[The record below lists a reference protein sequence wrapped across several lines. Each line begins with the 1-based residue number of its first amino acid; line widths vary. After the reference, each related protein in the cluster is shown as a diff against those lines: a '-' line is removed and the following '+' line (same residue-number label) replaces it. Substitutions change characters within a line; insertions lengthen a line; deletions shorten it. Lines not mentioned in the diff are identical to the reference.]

1 MVYKTTVRSF
11 LIMARIT
18 AKDIAAKL
26 GISPAAVSLALNG
39 RPGVSENTRAMVLEA
54 AMQMGYA
61 RQAGASGSRQPRT
74 LCFVR
79 YAGNVVSVAEHTSF
93 SSFVL
98 QGIEARATE
107 LGYSTQVRYL
117 TAKDVYAPQ
126 NLDFIRQADGILLL
140 GTDITAAQLSKIELF
155 LQAMDDIPVVIID
168 NILLANRVDCIV
180 NDCFGGARAAVEHFI
195 KTGHQKIGY
204 IRANHRLHNF
214 QERERGILAAL
225 EESGR
230 QLAVAIDVDI
240 SSEGAFQDF
249 DAWIKK
255 HTDLPDAFFAE
266 NDIIA
271 AAAIRVLKKHGYH
284 VPGDVSIIGFD
295 DIPTCEMLD
304 PPLSTVHCFK
314 EEMGAVAVDMLHR
327 RIRHKEVPH
336 SMANTALIAT
346 TLSTRFISRFSV
358 KKK

>member
-1 MVYKTTVRSF
+1 
-11 LIMARIT
+11 MARIT

-39 RPGVSENTRAMVLEA
+39 RPGVSENTRAMVLET

-61 RQAGASGSRQPRT
+61 RQEGAVGNRQPRT

-79 YAGNVVSVAEHTSF
+79 FAGNVVSVAEHTSF

-117 TAKDVYAPQ
+117 TARDAYTPQ
-126 NLDFIRQADGILLL
+126 NLDFLRQADGILFL
-140 GTDITAAQLSKIELF
+140 GTDITQAQLSKIELF
-155 LQAMDDIPVVIID
+155 LQAMDDTPVVIID
-168 NILLANRVDCIV
+168 NILLSSRVDCVV
-180 NDCFGGARAAVEHFI
+180 NDCFGGAKSAVEHFI

-204 IRANHRLHNF
+204 IRAKHRLHNF

-225 EESGR
+225 EDAGKE
-230 QLAVAIDVDI
+230 LAVAIDVEV

-266 NDIIA
+266 NDIVA

-284 VPGDVSIIGFD
+284 VPGDVSVIGFD

-304 PPLSTVHCFK
+304 PPLSTVRCFK
-314 EEMGAVAVDMLHR
+314 EEMGAVAVDILHR
-327 RIRHKEVPH
+327 RIKQKEVPH
-336 SMANTALIAT
+336 RMANTALLST
-346 TLSTRFISRFSV
+346 TLSTRFIPRFSV

>member
-1 MVYKTTVRSF
+1 
-11 LIMARIT
+11 MARIT

-39 RPGVSENTRAMVLEA
+39 RPGVSENTRAMVLET
-54 AMQMGYA
+54 AMQMGYT
-61 RQAGASGSRQPRT
+61 RREGSSGNHQPRT

-98 QGIEARATE
+98 QGIEARASE

-117 TAKDVYAPQ
+117 TARDAYTPQ
-126 NLDFIRQADGILLL
+126 NLDFLRQADGILFL
-140 GTDITAAQLSKIELF
+140 GTDITTAQLAKIELF
-155 LQAMDDIPVVIID
+155 LQAIDNTPIVIID
-168 NILLANRVDCIV
+168 NCLLANRVDCVV
-180 NDCFGGARAAVEHFI
+180 NDCFGGAKSAVEHFLN
-195 KTGHQKIGY
+195 TGHQQIGY
-204 IRANHRLHNF
+204 IRANHRLSVF

-225 EESGR
+225 EEAGR
-230 QLAVAIDVDI
+230 QLAVTIDADV

-255 HTDLPDAFFAE
+255 QTVLPDAFFAE
-266 NDIIA
+266 NDIMA

-284 VPGDVSIIGFD
+284 IPGDVSIIGFD
-295 DIPTCEMLD
+295 DISTCEMLD

-314 EEMGAVAVDMLHR
+314 EELGAVAVDIIHR
-327 RIRHKEVPH
+327 RITHNEVPH
-336 SMANTALIAT
+336 RTANTALFST
-346 TLSTRFISRFSV
+346 TLSTRFVTRFSV
-358 KKK
+358 KRN

>member
-1 MVYKTTVRSF
+1 
-11 LIMARIT
+11 MARIT

-26 GISPAAVSLALNG
+26 GLSPAAVSLALNG
-39 RPGVSENTRAMVLEA
+39 RPGVSENTRSLVLET

-61 RQAGASGSRQPRT
+61 RQEGSSGSRPPRT

-79 YAGNVVSVAEHTSF
+79 YAGSVVSIAEHTSF

-117 TAKDVYAPQ
+117 TAKDAYTPQ
-126 NLDFIRQADGILLL
+126 NLDSIRQADGVLFL
-140 GTDITAAQLSKIELF
+140 GTDITRDQRPRIDMF
-155 LQAMDDIPVVIID
+155 LQALDSTPVVIID
-168 NILLANRVDCIV
+168 NFLMADRVDCV
-180 NDCFGGARAAVEHFI
+180 GNDCFGGAKAAVEHLL

-204 IRANHRLHNF
+204 IRATRRIRNF
-214 QERERGILAAL
+214 QERERGILSAL
-225 EESGR
+225 KEAGK

-249 DAWIKK
+249 DAWVKK
-255 HTDLPDAFFAE
+255 QTSLPDAFFAE
-266 NDIIA
+266 NDIMA

-304 PPLSTVHCFK
+304 PPLSTVRCFK

-327 RIRHKEVPH
+327 RIIHNEIPH
-336 SMANTALIAT
+336 QMTNTALLST